1 MIKIAIRILPIGNN
15 ILLTRK
21 SVASKMLLPKIDTS
35 FKILSARAEG
45 IAAINMIIPRKMAE
59 IALGTPLS
67 FKAAT
72 IISYK
77 LNEDVNVANKNNNK
91 KIDKNAC
98 PNSNCA
104 KAAGNT
110 INKSSV
116 PSVRSNPNATTPRKI
131 AGPASRDTKI
141 FLVTTLSAEVVT
153 LTSFSKSEL
162 YVPIHESPTA
172 REKKDCPNAYN
183 T

>member
-21 SVASKMLLPKIDTS
+21 SVASKILFPKIDTS

-91 KIDKNAC
+91 KIAKNAC
-98 PNSNCA
+98 PNGNCA

-110 INKSSV
+110 INKSPG
-116 PSVRSNPNATTPRKI
+116 PSVGSNPNAKTTGKI
-131 AGPASRDTKI
+131 ASPASRDTKI
-141 FLVTTLSAEVVT
+141 FIVTTLPAEVVK
-153 LTSFSKSEL
+153 LTSFSK
-162 YVPIHESPTA
+162 
-172 REKKDCPNAYN
+172 
-183 T
+183 

>member
-1 MIKIAIRILPIGNN
+1 
-15 ILLTRK
+15 
-21 SVASKMLLPKIDTS
+21 MLLPKIDTS

-91 KIDKNAC
+91 KIAKNAC
-98 PNSNCA
+98 PNGNCE
-104 KAAGNT
+104 KAAVNT
-110 INKSSV
+110 INKRPD
-116 PSVRSNPNATTPRKI
+116 PSVGSYPNANKNIQIYSSTQSVHKLIIITN
-131 AGPASRDTKI
+131 
-141 FLVTTLSAEVVT
+141 F
-153 LTSFSKSEL
+153 
-162 YVPIHESPTA
+162 
-172 REKKDCPNAYN
+172 
-183 T
+183 

>member
-21 SVASKMLLPKIDTS
+21 SVASKILLPRIDTLL
-35 FKILSARAEG
+35 KVLSARAEG
-45 IAAINMIIPRKMAE
+45 IAAIKIIMPRKIAE

-91 KIDKNAC
+91 KIAKNAC
-98 PNSNCA
+98 PNGNCA
-104 KAAGNT
+104 NAAGNT
-110 INKSSV
+110 INKSPG
-116 PSVRSNPNATTPRKI
+116 PSVGSNPNAKTTGKI
-131 AGPASRDTKI
+131 ASPASKDTKI
-141 FLVTTLSAEVVT
+141 FIVTTLPAEVVK
-153 LTSFSKSEL
+153 LTSFSK
-162 YVPIHESPTA
+162 
-172 REKKDCPNAYN
+172 
-183 T
+183 